1 MEITVINKRAST
13 GENVACIDG
22 TTVAPGSQHAMSGRS
37 AAELIHQQSI
47 VASDTD
53 VAVLCKIEGSDR
65 APIVCDMKA
74 IADPAADAT
83 TSAGE
88 GFDLKTEAGAAA
100 NVAPQMY
107 LGAFD
112 DATCQTPA
120 VNATLDTA
128 STGTIDS
135 GAGTNLLKVTPDA
148 TGEFACTLTDAEDE
162 VVYLKAWPVGT
173 DYIVDSNDITSAEF
187 TAS

>member
-1 MEITVINKRAST
+1 MKITVVNKRAST
-13 GENVACIDG
+13 GSAVYCIDG
-22 TTVAPGSQHAMSGRS
+22 TSVSPGAQHEMTGRGKD
-37 AAELIHQQSI
+37 EVVFEITNL
-47 VASDTD
+47 SDDD
-53 VAVLCKIEGSDR
+53 VAVLAEIEGADR

-88 GFDLKTEAGAAA
+88 GFDLLTEAGAAA

-107 LGAFD
+107 MGAFD

-120 VNATLDTA
+120 ANATLNTA
-128 STGTIDS
+128 SAGTIDS
-135 GAGTNLLKVTPDA
+135 GGGTNLLKVTPSA

-162 VVYLKAWPVGT
+162 VVYMKAWPVGT
-173 DYIVDSNDITSAEF
+173 DYIVDSSDITTAEF